1 MEGGPLIL
9 DIFDPQRAGVR
20 HIAEQ
25 ICLQLDY
32 HSLVSLKR
40 SCATLYTF
48 LQSTVI
54 EQTLLSRKLNK
65 DWATGEPRVST
76 LTLASEAP
84 VAVNH
89 VKLVEEGAE
98 VMLSTVRNIYNY
110 TYNTPVD
117 SGSESEHNS
126 GCEDCEVADTVT
138 NGLKLNL
145 RLPSTSLN
153 SKINSAFSPSESDTN
168 FNRVFVNSNE
178 NLEKNQITQFDIL
191 ESYLVAGNNNGI
203 LSIWDTNTAELICSK
218 QLFGIITG
226 E

>member
-32 HSLVSLKR
+32 HSLVSLKQ

-98 VMLSTVRNIYNY
+98 VLLSTVRNIYNY
-110 TYNTPVD
+110 TYTNLVD
-117 SGSESEHNS
+117 SGSEPEHSS
-126 GCEDCEVADTVT
+126 GSEVADTVT

-153 SKINSAFSPSESDTN
+153 SKINSAFSPSEGDTN

-191 ESYLVAGNNNGI
+191 KSYLIAGNNNGI

-226 E
+226 ECY